1 MKLKYLGAAVG
12 ILFAFGLAVT
22 AALYCTSFA
31 TAVLNAAQIYDR
43 WKIAGLAIGTLI
55 FLLLVNVAGVQ
66 WVIRF
71 QILLEMVSKFWSK
84 ICNNFHN
91 LYFENLKK
99 LSSLRQQQSIL

>member
-1 MKLKYLGAAVG
+1 M
-12 ILFAFGLAVT
+12 T

-71 QILLEMVSKFWSK
+71 QILLAMVSEFWSE
-84 ICNNFHN
+84 ICNNFQN
-91 LYFENLKK
+91 LYLGNLEK
-99 LSSLRQQQSIL
+99 LLSLRQLLSIL

>member
-1 MKLKYLGAAVG
+1 M
-12 ILFAFGLAVT
+12 T

-71 QILLEMVSKFWSK
+71 QILLAMVSDFWSE
-84 ICNNFHN
+84 IFNNFQN
-91 LYFENLKK
+91 LYFGNLEK
-99 LSSLRQQQSIL
+99 LLSLRQLLSIL

>member
-1 MKLKYLGAAVG
+1 M
-12 ILFAFGLAVT
+12 T

-71 QILLEMVSKFWSK
+71 QILLAMVSDFWSE
-84 ICNNFHN
+84 ILNNFQN
-91 LYFENLKK
+91 LYFGNLEK
-99 LSSLRQQQSIL
+99 LLSLRQLLSIL

>member
-1 MKLKYLGAAVG
+1 M
-12 ILFAFGLAVT
+12 T

-71 QILLEMVSKFWSK
+71 QILLAMVSEFFSE
-84 ICNNFHN
+84 ICNHFQN
-91 LYFENLKK
+91 LYLENREK
-99 LSSLRQQQSIL
+99 L